1 MNIIKISIIL
11 SITIKWIQYKKKYD
25 AINNTILLR
34 EYKAYEINRDIYQRY
49 YNYRKVIIIHCNL
62 FFIHNIILYSNMLQI
77 SFNTIQFISNNSIN
91 LFHIFKIYSIQ
102 NILNHIEICIEKESL
117 TIAYFY
123 L

>member
-49 YNYRKVIIIHCNL
+49 YNYRKDIIIHCNL

-77 SFNTIQFISNNSIN
+77 SFNTIEFISNNSIN

-102 NILNHIEICIEKESL
+102 NILNHIEIYIEKESL